1 MKHKKLLIVGAA
13 LGIFSGAF
21 YINSISAESPT
32 ELIQTKLSQ
41 QGVSIS
47 SISAQQEDLKV
58 ETKSVS
64 SSGKATIDD
73 IKAIRAVRNEVR
85 SGVNG
90 TNEIKNIDLAIKAAN
105 GKTIYD
111 EVSNDVT
118 HIPDFSKKIQGSMES
133 TKVLEAVYG
142 ELQGNGMDVKSV
154 DITDSVIGGKL
165 AKIVIAADVSE
176 INSLV
181 PKIEQWI
188 MALNDA
194 KDSSGISQYDLT
206 INGKDNEVLFYLTAD
221 LVYRDFYWWQSDAL
235 GGETWT
241 NSGPESE
248 KSANSKDKVEATLEK
263 GNTAEPSRVDNNGLE
278 EPQIKR

>member
-21 YINSISAESPT
+21 YINSISAEIPT

-90 TNEIKNIDLAIKAAN
+90 INEIKNIDLAIKGAN

-111 EVSNDVT
+111 AVSNDVT
-118 HIPDFSKKIQGSMES
+118 HIPDFSKKIQGSLEPV
-133 TKVLEAVYG
+133 KVLEAVYG

-154 DITDSVIGGKL
+154 DITNSVIGGKL
-165 AKIVIAADVSE
+165 TKIVIAADVSE

-248 KSANSKDKVEATLEK
+248 KSTNSKDKVEETLQK
-263 GNTAEPSRVDNNGLE
+263 GITAEPSRVDNNGLE

>member
-90 TNEIKNIDLAIKAAN
+90 TNEIKNIDLAIKGAN

-118 HIPDFSKKIQGSMES
+118 HIPDFSKKIQGSLES
-133 TKVLEAVYG
+133 TKVLEAVIC

-165 AKIVIAADVSE
+165 AKIVIKADVSE

-194 KDSSGISQYDLT
+194 KDSNGISQYDLT

-248 KSANSKDKVEATLEK
+248 KAANSKDKVEATLEK
-263 GNTAEPSRVDNNGLE
+263 GITAEPPGVDNNGLE
-278 EPQIKR
+278 EPQIKK

>member
-1 MKHKKLLIVGAA
+1 MKHKKLLLVGAA
-13 LGIFSGAF
+13 LSILSGAF

-58 ETKSVS
+58 ETKSAS

-90 TNEIKNIDLAIKAAN
+90 TNEIKNIDLAIKGAN

-111 EVSNDVT
+111 AVSNDVT
-118 HIPDFSKKIQGSMES
+118 HIPDFSKKIQGSLES

-142 ELQGNGMDVKSV
+142 ELQGNGMD
-154 DITDSVIGGKL
+154 
-165 AKIVIAADVSE
+165 
-176 INSLV
+176 
-181 PKIEQWI
+181 
-188 MALNDA
+188 
-194 KDSSGISQYDLT
+194 
-206 INGKDNEVLFYLTAD
+206 GKDNEVLFYLTAD

-263 GNTAEPSRVDNNGLE
+263 GITAEPSGVDNNGLE
-278 EPQIKR
+278 ELQIKK